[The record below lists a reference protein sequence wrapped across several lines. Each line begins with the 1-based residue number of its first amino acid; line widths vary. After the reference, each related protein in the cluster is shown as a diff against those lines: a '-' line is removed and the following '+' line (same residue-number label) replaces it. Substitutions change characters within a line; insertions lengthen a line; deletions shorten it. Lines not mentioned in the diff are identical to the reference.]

1 MGYGYGNKQ
10 CRETLLLLSS
20 ECSFEDRIVRAFSE
34 IGVIEADDVS
44 ASHYKEIN
52 EWRRKYL
59 SLRNFSVDK
68 NGSLKEID
76 KEREF
81 NKLSSELV
89 WLCVE
94 IIEHNSRNTNKQN
107 L

>member
-20 ECSFEDRIVRAFSE
+20 EHSFDDRMVSAFSE
-34 IGVIEADDVS
+34 IGVIQADDVS

-52 EWRRKYL
+52 DWRKKYL
-59 SLRNFSVDK
+59 SLRDFSVSKD
-68 NGSLKEID
+68 GSLIETD
-76 KEREF
+76 KERELS
-81 NKLSSELV
+81 KLSNELV

-94 IIEHNSRNTNKQN
+94 IIEHNSRNTKKQD